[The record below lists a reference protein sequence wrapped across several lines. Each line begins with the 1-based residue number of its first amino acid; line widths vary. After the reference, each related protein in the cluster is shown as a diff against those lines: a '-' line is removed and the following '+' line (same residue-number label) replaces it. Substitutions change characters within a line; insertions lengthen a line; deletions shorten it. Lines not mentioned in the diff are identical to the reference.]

1 MVRVRG
7 FFQDDRGSVS
17 LEYGMI
23 VALVSGLVIISVN
36 YVGPRVL
43 INQAATGLMS
53 LAGVP

>member
-7 FFQDDRGSVS
+7 FFQDGRGSVG

-36 YVGPRVL
+36 NVGPRVL
-43 INQAATGLMS
+43 IKLAATGLIS